1 MSDHPQAAKFDLGQ
15 VVNHKLFGYR
25 GVVVD
30 VDPEFLGSEAWYDNM
45 AKSQPPKDQPWY
57 HVLVH
62 DAEHQTYVA
71 ERNLA
76 TDGGQIVHPLVPLV
90 FADFDGDKYE
100 TRFVMN

>member
-1 MSDHPQAAKFDLGQ
+1 MSDHPQAAKFNLGQ

-25 GVVVD
+25 GVVID

-45 AKSQPPKDQPWY
+45 AKSHPPKDQPWY

-71 ERNLA
+71 ERNLE
-76 TDGGQIVHPLVPLV
+76 TDAGQIEHPLVPLV
-90 FADFDGDKYE
+90 FADFDGDKYA